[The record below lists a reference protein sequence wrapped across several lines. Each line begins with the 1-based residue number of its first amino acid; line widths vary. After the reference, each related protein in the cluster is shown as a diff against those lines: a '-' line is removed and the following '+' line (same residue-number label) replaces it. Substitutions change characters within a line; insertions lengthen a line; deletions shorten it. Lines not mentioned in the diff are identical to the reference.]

1 MRDFLMVI
9 IFVLGITHVRA
20 QDSLHSTLLQDLVIS
35 TSGPQMYPL
44 QVSDRIF
51 QLPASVAKLDTRLL
65 QSNNRVELAPILN
78 TVPGVFM
85 QSGTFN
91 TNRLSIRGIGA
102 RTPYGTNK
110 VRAFFGNIPLTG
122 GNSETTIEDIDLEF
136 LQNIHIIKGPLSS
149 VYGAGLGGAVLLQ
162 PKTPDPEQM
171 QAGVSATVGSFG
183 LIKNQLFVS
192 SGADTYSFNVG
203 YHKIENNGY
212 RENSSYY
219 REGITITGDAFRR
232 KKTKLTYLSQYT
244 SLKAYIPSSI
254 DQETFLNSPK
264 AAATNWKEAKGYEAY
279 KNFMIG
285 LNYDFAV
292 HENITSATSVFYSLK
307 DSDEPRPFDI
317 LKENTKTFGARS
329 QFVGSWQLGG
339 KLLRATV
346 GIEFFQDGYD
356 AATFEN
362 LYLENNGQGSLA
374 GADKNRLYQTR
385 NFVNVYSQLR
395 YVFSEKWELNAGLN
409 YNKTSFVLQQRY
421 PLENAYDTP
430 YGYNGIWAPQIALSY
445 LPSKLQTVYLSV
457 SRGYSLPSIEETM
470 DENGQVNTSIKP
482 ENGYSVELGTKLFS
496 ADKRF
501 YAEAALYR
509 MKVND
514 LLVAHRVLED
524 QYVGVNAGST
534 VHMGLEFMAQ
544 YKWQLG
550 GKTRIIPFVS
560 AALGNF
566 MFHDF
571 KQNDHDFS
579 GNDLTGVPKN
589 QFAGGFMFN
598 LPYGF
603 GLKADYFFVD
613 KIPLNDA
620 NALFTDSYSLCN
632 AALNWQGKVTS
643 ALSLSVNIGI
653 NNIFNER
660 YASMVL
666 VNATGFGNSAPRY
679 YYPGQPVNYF
689 GSFQLRYA
697 L

>member
-1 MRDFLMVI
+1 MKKFLAVVV
-9 IFVLGITHVRA
+9 FLITIVHVRA
-20 QDSLHSTLLQDLVIS
+20 QDSLHTTLLQDLVIS
-35 TSGPQMYPL
+35 TSRPLMYPL
-44 QVSDRIF
+44 QVSDSIF
-51 QLPASVAKLDTRLL
+51 QLPASVARLNPELL
-65 QSNNRVELAPILN
+65 QNNNRVEVAPILN
-78 TVPGVFM
+78 TVAGVYM

-91 TNRLSIRGIGA
+91 TNRLSIRGIGG

-110 VRAFFGNIPLTG
+110 VRAFYGNIPLTG

-136 LQNIHIIKGPLSS
+136 LQNIHIIKGPLPS

-162 PKTPDPEQM
+162 PKTADPNQM
-171 QAGVSATVGSFG
+171 QVGISTTVGSFG
-183 LIKNQLFVS
+183 LIKNQLS
-192 SGADTYSFNVG
+192 GSYGADTYSFNVG
-203 YHKIENNGY
+203 YHKIENSGY

-219 REGITITGDAFRR
+219 REGLTITGEAFR
-232 KKTKLTYLSQYT
+232 KKKSKLTYLSQFT

-254 DQETFLNSPK
+254 DQQTFLNNPK
-264 AAATNWKEAKGYEAY
+264 GAALNWKEAKGYEVY
-279 KNFMIG
+279 KNFMMG
-285 LNYDFAV
+285 LNYNFVVTD
-292 HENITSATSVFYSLK
+292 NITAATSVFYSLK

-317 LKENTKTFGARS
+317 LKEYTETFGARS

-339 KLLRATV
+339 KLLKTTV
-346 GIEFFQDGYD
+346 GVEFFQDGYD

-362 LYLENNGQGSLA
+362 RYLENNGQGSLA
-374 GADKNRLYQTR
+374 GADKNKLFQRR
-385 NFVNVYSQLR
+385 NFVNIYSQLR

-409 YNKTSFVLQQRY
+409 YNKTSFSLQQMY
-421 PLENAYDTP
+421 PLSNVYHTLYD
-430 YGYNGIWAPQIALSY
+430 YNGIWAPQIALSY
-445 LPSKLQTVYLSV
+445 LPSKQQTIYLSV
-457 SRGYSLPSIEETM
+457 GRGYSLPSIEETM
-470 DENGQVNTSIKP
+470 NENGQVNTSIKP

-501 YAEAALYR
+501 YAEAALYH

-544 YKWQLG
+544 YKWQVGTKTQLIPYLSVSLG
-550 GKTRIIPFVS
+550 DYTFD
-560 AALGNF
+560 
-566 MFHDF
+566 DF
-571 KQNDHDFS
+571 KQYDHDFS

-589 QFAGGFMFN
+589 QFTSGVMLD

-603 GLKADYFFVD
+603 GFKADYFFID

-620 NALFTDSYSLCN
+620 NSLFSDAYSLCN
-632 AALNWQGKVTS
+632 ASVNWRGKVTN
-643 ALSLSVNIGI
+643 ALSLSVNVGI

-689 GSFQLRYA
+689 GSFQLRYV

>member
-1 MRDFLMVI
+1 MKKFLAVVV
-9 IFVLGITHVRA
+9 FLVTVLHVRA
-20 QDSLHSTLLQDLVIS
+20 QDSLHTTLLQDLVIS
-35 TSGPQMYPL
+35 TSGSQMYPL
-44 QVSDRIF
+44 QVSDSIF
-51 QLPASVAKLDTRLL
+51 QLPASVARLEPKIL

-78 TVPGVFM
+78 TVAGVFM

-91 TNRLSIRGIGA
+91 TNRLSIRGIGG

-110 VRAFFGNIPLTG
+110 VRAFYGNILLTG

-162 PKTPDPEQM
+162 PKTADPDQL
-171 QAGVSATVGSFG
+171 QAGISTTVGLFG
-183 LIKNQLFVS
+183 LIKNQLFAS
-192 SGADTYSFNVG
+192 YGADTYSFNVG

-219 REGITITGDAFRR
+219 REGVTITGDAFRR
-232 KKTKLTYLSQYT
+232 KKSKLTYLSQFT
-244 SLKAYIPSSI
+244 TLKAYIPSSI
-254 DQETFLNSPK
+254 DQETFLNNPK

-279 KNFMIG
+279 KNFMLG

-292 HENITSATSVFYSLK
+292 TDNITAATSVFYSLK

-317 LKENTKTFGARS
+317 LKEYTETFGARS
-329 QFVGSWQLGG
+329 QFMGSWQLGG
-339 KLLRATV
+339 KLLKATV
-346 GIEFFQDGYD
+346 GVEFFQDGYD
-356 AATFEN
+356 ASTFEN
-362 LYLENNGQGSLA
+362 RYLDNNGQGSLK
-374 GADKNRLYQTR
+374 GEDKSKLFQRR
-385 NFVNVYSQLR
+385 NFVNVYSQIR

-409 YNKTSFVLQQRY
+409 YNKTSFSLQQKY
-421 PLENAYDTP
+421 PLNNAYDTP
-430 YGYNGIWAPQIALSY
+430 YDYNGIWAPQIALSY

-470 DENGQVNTSIKP
+470 NENGQVNTSIKP

-501 YAEAALYR
+501 YAEVALYR
-509 MKVND
+509 MKVSD

-534 VHMGLEFMAQ
+534 VHMGLELMAQ
-544 YKWQLG
+544 YKWQIG
-550 GKTRIIPFVS
+550 SKTQIIPYMS
-560 AALGNF
+560 ATLGNF
-566 MFHDF
+566 SFDDF
-571 KQNDHDFS
+571 KHNDQVFS

-589 QFAGGFMFN
+589 QFTGGFMLN

-613 KIPLNDA
+613 KIPMNDA
-620 NALFTDSYSLCN
+620 NTRFSDSYSLCN
-632 AALNWQGKVTS
+632 TAVNWNGKITN
-643 ALSLSVNIGI
+643 ALSLSVNVGI
-653 NNIFNER
+653 NNVLNER

-666 VNATGFGNSAPRY
+666 VNATGFGNSTPRY

-689 GSFQLRYA
+689 GSFQLKYV

>member
-1 MRDFLMVI
+1 MWKFLA
-9 IFVLGITHVRA
+9 VLFFLITVLKVRA

-44 QVSDRIF
+44 QVSDSIF
-51 QLPASVAKLDTRLL
+51 QLPASVAKLDTKLL
-65 QSNNRVELAPILN
+65 QSNNRVEMAPILN
-78 TVPGVFM
+78 SVPGVFM
-85 QSGTFN
+85 QSATFN

-162 PKTPDPEQM
+162 PKTADHDQV

-183 LIKNQLFVS
+183 LIKNRIFAS
-192 SGADTYSFNVG
+192 YGADTYSFNVG
-203 YHKIENNGY
+203 YHKVESDGF
-212 RENSSYY
+212 RENSQYY
-219 REGITITGDAFRR
+219 REGITITGDAFR
-232 KKTKLTYLSQYT
+232 KKNSKLTYLSQFT

-254 DQETFLNSPK
+254 DRETFLSNPK
-264 AAATNWKEAKGYEAY
+264 AAAANWKAAKGYEAY
-279 KNFMIG
+279 KNFMVG

-292 HENITSATSVFYSLK
+292 HEHITSATSVFYSLK

-317 LKENTKTFGARS
+317 LREKTETFGARS
-329 QFVGSWQLGG
+329 QFAGSWQLGG
-339 KLLRATV
+339 KLLKATV
-346 GIEFFQDGYD
+346 GVEFFQDGYD
-356 AATFEN
+356 AATLEN
-362 LYLENNGQGSLA
+362 LYLENNGQGSLS
-374 GADKNRLYQTR
+374 GADKNRLFQRR
-385 NFVNVYSQLR
+385 NFVNIYSQLR
-395 YVFSEKWELNAGLN
+395 YVFSDKWELNAGLN
-409 YNKTSFVLQQRY
+409 YNKTSFVLQQKY
-421 PLENAYDTP
+421 PLNNVYNTP
-430 YGYNGIWAPQIALSY
+430 YQYNGIWAPQIALSY
-445 LPSKLQTVYLSV
+445 LPSKHQTVYLSV
-457 SRGYSLPSIEETM
+457 GRGYSLPSIEETM
-470 DENGQVNTSIKP
+470 DEKGQVNTSIKP
-482 ENGYSVELGTKLFS
+482 ENGYNVELGTKLFS

-534 VHMGLEFMAQ
+534 VHMGFEFMAQ

-550 GKTRIIPFVS
+550 RKTQVIPYIS

-566 MFHDF
+566 RFDDF
-571 KQNDHDFS
+571 KHNDQNFS

-589 QFAGGFMFN
+589 QFTGGLMFN
-598 LPYGF
+598 LPHGF

-620 NALFTDSYSLCN
+620 NALFSDAYSLCN
-632 AALNWQGKVTS
+632 AAVNWQGKVTDS
-643 ALSLSVNIGI
+643 LSLLINIGV
-653 NNIFNER
+653 NNVFNEH

-689 GSFQLRYA
+689 GSFQLKYVF
-697 L
+697 

>member
-1 MRDFLMVI
+1 MVRFLLML
-9 IFVLGITHVRA
+9 VLLAMAAKTQA
-20 QDSLHSTLLQDLVIS
+20 QDSLHTTMLQDIVIN
-35 TSGPQMYPL
+35 TSGPRMYPL
-44 QVSDRIF
+44 QVSDSIF
-51 QLPASVAKLDTRLL
+51 QLPASVARIDSKSF

-110 VRAFFGNIPLTG
+110 VRAFYGNIPLTG

-162 PKTPDPEQM
+162 PKTAHPDQM
-171 QAGVSATVGSFG
+171 QARISTTVGSFG
-183 LIKNQLFVS
+183 LIKNQLFAS
-192 SGADTYSFNVG
+192 YGSDTYSFNVG
-203 YHKIENNGY
+203 YHKIENDGY

-232 KKTKLTYLSQYT
+232 KKSKLTYLSQFT

-254 DQETFLNSPK
+254 DKETFLNNPK
-264 AAATNWKEAKGYEAY
+264 AAAANWKEAKGYEAY
-279 KNFMIG
+279 KNFMVG
-285 LNYDFAV
+285 LNYDFTIDK
-292 HENITSATSVFYSLK
+292 NIIGATSVFYSLK

-317 LKENTKTFGARS
+317 LKEYTETFGARS
-329 QFVGSWQLGG
+329 QFIGSWQVAG
-339 KLLRATV
+339 KLLKATV

-356 AATFEN
+356 ASTFEN
-362 LYLENNGQGSLA
+362 LYLENNGQRSLA
-374 GADKNRLYQTR
+374 GADKSRLFQRR

-409 YNKTSFVLQQRY
+409 YNKTSFSLQQTY
-421 PLENAYDTP
+421 PLENVYDTP
-430 YGYNGIWAPQIALSY
+430 YAYNGIWAPQIALSY

-470 DENGQVNTSIKP
+470 NENGQVNTSIKP
-482 ENGYSVELGTKLFS
+482 ESGYSVELGSKLFS
-496 ADKRF
+496 TDKRF
-501 YAEAALYR
+501 YVEAALYR

-524 QYVGVNAGST
+524 QYVGINAGST
-534 VHMGLEFMAQ
+534 AHMGLELMAQ
-544 YKWQLG
+544 YKWQITE
-550 GKTRIIPFVS
+550 KTQLMPYIS
-560 AALGNF
+560 ATIGNF
-566 MFHDF
+566 KFNDF
-571 KQNDHDFS
+571 QQNDQNFS

-589 QFAGGFMFN
+589 QITAGFMFKF
-598 LPYGF
+598 PHGF

-620 NALFTDSYSLCN
+620 NNLFTDSYNLCN
-632 AALNWQGKVTS
+632 AAISWQGNLIKS
-643 ALSLSVNIGI
+643 MSLLVNVGI
-653 NNIFNER
+653 NNIFNEH
-660 YASMVL
+660 YSSMVL

-679 YYPGQPVNYF
+679 YYPSQPVNYF
-689 GSFQLRYA
+689 GSFQLRYIF
-697 L
+697 